1 MKADGVCLY
10 ARSDGELSLILV
22 VVAVKGLALELVDA
36 VEVSV
41 RIEHVGL
48 QLDERHSDVAAV
60 VGHALIVREQ
70 IVEDE
75 AELQRADALL
85 QAADVAALELVAQAV
100 PKLPGAPPPPGAG
113 ADGLPVRPG

>member
-1 MKADGVCLY
+1 M
-10 ARSDGELSLILV
+10 
-22 VVAVKGLALELVDA
+22 DA

-70 IVEDE
+70 VVEDE

-100 PKLPGAPPPPGAG
+100 HNLLARLHPPGSSRR
-113 ADGLPVRPG
+113 VICTR